1 VLDACSTSTVAA
13 PRGVSND
20 AATGEAWRN
29 ELVDSSI
36 AAVGENATVVLGHLL
51 DGRAAVVNG
60 VVTVAWSASLG
71 GDHVKV
77 RTADK
82 DLSVARPPVVL

>member
-1 VLDACSTSTVAA
+1 LLEAFRVSDDHVADSAA

-20 AATGEAWRN
+20 AATGEAWRH
-29 ELVDSSI
+29 ELIDSSI
-36 AAVGENATVVLGHLL
+36 AAVSENATVVLGHLL
-51 DGRAAVVNG
+51 DGRAAVMNG
-60 VVTVAWSASLG
+60 VVTVAWSASL
-71 GDHVKV
+71 KV